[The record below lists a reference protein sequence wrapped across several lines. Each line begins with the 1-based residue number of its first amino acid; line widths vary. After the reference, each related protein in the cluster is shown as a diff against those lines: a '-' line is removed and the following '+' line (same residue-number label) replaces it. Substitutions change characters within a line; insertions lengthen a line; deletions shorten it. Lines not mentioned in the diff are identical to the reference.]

1 MKEIISIL
9 TRRDPLTFNEA
20 YELVCECREE
30 ILNACAEGRYWEAE
44 DILQDYL
51 GLEPDYLMYLI

>member
-1 MKEIISIL
+1 MEEIISIL
-9 TRRDPLTFNEA
+9 MRRDHLTRIEA
-20 YELVCECREE
+20 YDLIEECREE
-30 ILNACAEGRYWEAE
+30 ILNACAEDRYWEAE

>member
-9 TRRDPLTFNEA
+9 MRRDHLTRIEA
-20 YELVCECREE
+20 YDLIEECREE

-44 DILQDYL
+44 DILADYL
-51 GLEPDYLMYLI
+51 GIEPDYLMYLL

>member
-1 MKEIISIL
+1 MEEIISIL
-9 TRRDPLTFNEA
+9 TRRDHLTRIEA

-44 DILQDYL
+44 DILADYL
-51 GLEPDYLMYLI
+51 DIEPDYLMYLI

>member
-9 TRRDPLTFNEA
+9 MWRDHLTFNEA

-44 DILQDYL
+44 DILADYL
-51 GLEPDYLMYLI
+51 GIEPDYLMYLI

>member
-9 TRRDPLTFNEA
+9 TRRDHLTFNEA
-20 YELVCECREE
+20 YELVYECREE

-44 DILQDYL
+44 DILADYL
-51 GLEPDYLMYLI
+51 GIEPDYLMYLI

>member
-9 TRRDPLTFNEA
+9 MRRDHLIFNKA

-30 ILNACAEGRYWEAE
+30 ILNACAVGRYWEAE
-44 DILQDYL
+44 DILADFLQ
-51 GLEPDYLMYLI
+51 LEPDYLMYLI